1 MQAGQ
6 GGEIRVIGSPDSSIG
21 SLVAVSLARSFSS
34 NLNAIGLSV
43 AAVVQTPGGA
53 ADPALLARAQAVP
66 AGARLLTASAEDQA
80 TSQSTFFAIGMAVF
94 FLFFAVEFGVRGLLE
109 EREGGTLSRLLVA
122 PVNPASVIGG
132 KALASFALG
141 LTSTV
146 LLVIASTWLL
156 SAEWGDPLGVAALV
170 LGGVLAAVGVTAL
183 VATLAAHH
191 GAGGRVRLD
200 RRRRRRA
207 ARWDVLPDLAGGLP
221 GHDPVP
227 LPAGL
232 ADAGLHATRRRRL
245 ARGHRR
251 AADRGVRDR
260 VRDRSDR
267 VGARLPDGGGMN
279 GRKALAIAGV
289 NLRRLLRDKTG
300 AFFIFVFPFLII
312 LALGAAFGSGFTPT
326 LGVVVPAG
334 SGALGHDLR
343 DRFEAVE
350 DLTVRSFANA
360 DDLRSAVEKGDVE
373 GGLVVPAGY
382 DERIRAGETV
392 PLTFI
397 ARPGGTGTELQIV
410 VNGVVDQQSVVVRA
424 ARFAVSEGAAAGFAE
439 ALTAAE
445 ALERNVP
452 TVDVTART
460 AGGEQIGTFQAGAA
474 QELILFVFL
483 TSLSASAMLIETRR
497 LGVTRRMLAS
507 PTSVRTILVGET
519 LGRYAIAL
527 VQGLLI
533 VVGTVLLFRVDWGNP
548 LTTGLVVV
556 LFSLAATGAAMVM
569 GSVLKNAAQAG
580 AMGVFLG
587 LVLAA
592 IGGCMVP
599 LEIFPPTMFRIA
611 HLFPHAWAIEAL
623 NGSIATGAGPAEVST
638 DLAVLAAY
646 AIALLSVATVL
657 LRRSITAH
665 AARSEDHAPNR
676 SVSVRPARS
685 TSSGVEP
692 GGMLKISPSRP
703 ASMNAWTA
711 SPTSSASPQMKVAAS
726 IESSMPRRALNSSR
740 RACASSSVVAT
751 NNVPRRV
758 FVISDGSRPTSAQ

>member
-1 MQAGQ
+1 M
-6 GGEIRVIGSPDSSIG
+6 
-21 SLVAVSLARSFSS
+21 
-34 NLNAIGLSV
+34 NA
-43 AAVVQTPGGA
+43 
-53 ADPALLARAQAVP
+53 
-66 AGARLLTASAEDQA
+66 
-80 TSQSTFFAIGMAVF
+80 
-94 FLFFAVEFGVRGLLE
+94 
-109 EREGGTLSRLLVA
+109 
-122 PVNPASVIGG
+122 
-132 KALASFALG
+132 
-141 LTSTV
+141 
-146 LLVIASTWLL
+146 
-156 SAEWGDPLGVAALV
+156 
-170 LGGVLAAVGVTAL
+170 
-183 VATLAAHH
+183 
-191 GAGGRVRLD
+191 
-200 RRRRRRA
+200 
-207 ARWDVLPDLAGGLP
+207 
-221 GHDPVP
+221 
-227 LPAGL
+227 
-232 ADAGLHATRRRRL
+232 
-245 ARGHRR
+245 
-251 AADRGVRDR
+251 
-260 VRDRSDR
+260 
-267 VGARLPDGGGMN
+267 
-279 GRKALAIAGV
+279 RKAFAIAGV

-326 LGVVVPAG
+326 LGVVVPAE
-334 SGALGHDLR
+334 SGALGRDLR

-360 DDLRSAVEKGDVE
+360 ADLRSAVEKGDVE

-382 DERIRAGETV
+382 DEQIRGGQTV

-397 ARPGGTGTELQIV
+397 GRPGGTGTELQIV
-410 VNGVVDQQSVVVRA
+410 VSGVIDQQSVVVRA
-424 ARFAVSEGAAAGFAE
+424 ARFAVSEGAATGFAE

-460 AGGEQIGTFQAGAA
+460 AGGEQIGTFQSGAA

-533 VVGTVLLFRVDWGNP
+533 VIGTVLLFRVDWGNP
-548 LTTGLVVV
+548 LTTGLVVM
-556 LFSLAATGAAMVM
+556 LFALAATGAAMVM

-623 NGSIATGAGPAEVST
+623 NGSIGTGAGPAEVST

-646 AIALLSVATVL
+646 AVALLSVATVL

-665 AARSEDHAPNR
+665 AA
-676 SVSVRPARS
+676 
-685 TSSGVEP
+685 
-692 GGMLKISPSRP
+692 
-703 ASMNAWTA
+703 
-711 SPTSSASPQMKVAAS
+711 
-726 IESSMPRRALNSSR
+726 
-740 RACASSSVVAT
+740 
-751 NNVPRRV
+751 
-758 FVISDGSRPTSAQ
+758 